1 MAFEFVTPT
10 QKVVYEKVAGFLRD
24 QFGKTVVPSETAP
37 TFGMRS
43 GSAWVQV
50 IITPVN
56 EKFTVVRSFCWVV
69 TGAETT
75 LDLTKFLLEANYN
88 MRFGSFSMEPGTG
101 DIMFEHAIAGEG
113 CDSDELL
120 LSLFAVINVA
130 DDYDDK
136 ITQRFGGQRAVDR
149 TRAA

>member
-1 MAFEFVTPT
+1 MAFEFVTAT
-10 QKVVYEKVAGFLRD
+10 QKQVYEKVAGYLKE
-24 QFGKTVVPSETAP
+24 QFGKTVIPSENGP
-37 TFGMRS
+37 SFGMRS

-50 IITPVN
+50 IVTPVN
-56 EKFTVVRSFCWVV
+56 DKFTVVRSFCWVV
-69 TGAETT
+69 TGAETS
-75 LDLTKFLLEANYN
+75 LELCKFLLEANYA
-88 MRFGSFSMEPGTG
+88 MRFGAFSMEPGTG
-101 DIMFEHAIAGEG
+101 DIMFEHAIGGEG

-120 LSLFAVINVA
+120 LSLFAVVNTS